1 MYLALKSL
9 HLLGVIVWF
18 SGMIWMP
25 QLLARQQESPSVEVR
40 SALGD
45 LARWLMRL
53 VISPAM
59 IVTLAL
65 GTALLVMQHGW
76 LQNGWMH
83 VKLLLVVALTG
94 YHGFLAATR
103 RKLAEGTAKITA
115 VQLRRIG
122 VLPLLALALVVGLVI
137 IKPF

>member
-9 HLLGVIVWF
+9 HLLSVIVWF

-40 SALGD
+40 SAFGD

-59 IVTLAL
+59 IVTLVL
-65 GTALLVMQHGW
+65 GTALLVMQHAW

-103 RKLAEGTAKITA
+103 RKLAEGTSKITA